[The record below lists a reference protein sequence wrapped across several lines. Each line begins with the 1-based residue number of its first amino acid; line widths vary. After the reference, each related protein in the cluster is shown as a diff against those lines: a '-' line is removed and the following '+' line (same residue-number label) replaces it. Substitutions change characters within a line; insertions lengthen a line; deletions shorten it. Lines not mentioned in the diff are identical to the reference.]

1 MRKTVLAVLLLTHAL
16 GVQAKAP
23 FTGRDYSGIYTCTGS
38 NELVGDYEVKV
49 TLKLNLDSSHGRFA
63 AYEYITETSNGT
75 KYVGQAIADRN
86 LLAISFQFNDK
97 NANDQRQS
105 IGHAVMADD
114 KRGRWSFH
122 KRYYEP
128 DGNGGNYGQEYCVYN
143 GPILTPDS
151 ASSRRP
157 AKTTK

>member
-1 MRKTVLAVLLLTHAL
+1 MRKTVLAVLLLTYAL

-38 NELVGDYEVKV
+38 NESVGDYEVKA
-49 TLKLNLDSSHGRFA
+49 TLKLNPESSHGR
-63 AYEYITETSNGT
+63 
-75 KYVGQAIADRN
+75 
-86 LLAISFQFNDK
+86 FNDK

>member
-49 TLKLNLDSSHGRFA
+49 TLKLNPDSSHGRFA
-63 AYEYITETSNGT
+63 AYEYNTETANGT

-86 LLAISFQFNDK
+86 LLAISFQFNGK
-97 NANDQRQS
+97 NANERGQS

-114 KRGRWSFH
+114 KRGRWTFH

-128 DGNGGNYGQEYCVYN
+128 DENGGNYGHEYCVYK
-143 GPILTPDS
+143 GPILIPNSADS
-151 ASSRRP
+151 GQP
-157 AKTTK
+157 AKAK